1 MEEKQERRVP
11 PEPGTDDARCAD
23 TERSRKEREA
33 AMEKAVRATE
43 KILQDERRSPSDAQG
58 TTRSS
63 RPY

>member
-11 PEPGTDDARCAD
+11 PELGTDDARCAD

-33 AMEKAVRATE
+33 AMEKALRVAE
-43 KILQDERRSPSDAQG
+43 KILQDERRSPSDARG

>member
-33 AMEKAVRATE
+33 AMEKALRVAE
-43 KILQDERRSPSDAQG
+43 KILQDESRSSSDAQG
-58 TTRSS
+58 APRSS